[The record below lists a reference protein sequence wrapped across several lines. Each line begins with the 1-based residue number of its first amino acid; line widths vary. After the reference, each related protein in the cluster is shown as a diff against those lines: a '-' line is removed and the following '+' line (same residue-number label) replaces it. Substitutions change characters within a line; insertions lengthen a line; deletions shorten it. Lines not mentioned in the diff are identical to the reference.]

1 MNGCT
6 ARASEWDRFPSLHI
20 AACEKMT
27 SRSRL
32 EQFDEISRR
41 ILQEDLLAAGPGHDV
56 VAELSAGET

>member
-1 MNGCT
+1 VLEPALLVVIDQG
-6 ARASEWDRFPSLHI
+6 
-20 AACEKMT
+20 
-27 SRSRL
+27 RL